1 MCIRDSRYEA
11 PFGGF
16 KQSGMGRELG
26 MAALDHYTESKMVF
40 FSER

>member
-1 MCIRDSRYEA
+1 MSRSMMTLPTA
-11 PFGGF
+11 ADP
-16 KQSGMGRELG
+16 SGMGRELG